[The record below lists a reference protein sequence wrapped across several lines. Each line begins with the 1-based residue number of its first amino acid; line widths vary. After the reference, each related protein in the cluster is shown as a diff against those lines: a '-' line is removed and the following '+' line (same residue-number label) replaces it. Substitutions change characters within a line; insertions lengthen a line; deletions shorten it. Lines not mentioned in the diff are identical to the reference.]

1 MSQLKKAMILAAGYG
16 TRLKP
21 LTDNIPKPLLPV
33 GKKPMIH
40 YVLDCLKKNG
50 IEEVVINLHYLGNM
64 IRANLGDGR
73 IFGLKIHYTEEK
85 EILGTGGGIK
95 NAKHFFKNETF
106 VVVNTDILVKID
118 LNDSFNFH
126 RKMGGIATLI
136 LRHHDT
142 NKYNNISVDE
152 NARIIDIAGAL
163 GVEKSPANGT
173 FAGIHIIE
181 PEIFNYLSPGKSSI
195 TDCYLGLIKKGK
207 NIFAFFMDSYW
218 RDLGNMDD
226 YLKINREIESG
237 LLNLKDL
244 YLF

>member
-1 MSQLKKAMILAAGYG
+1 MKALKKAMILAAGYG

-21 LTDNIPKPLLPV
+21 LTDTTPKPLLYV

-64 IRANLGDGR
+64 IRKNLGDGK

-95 NAKHFFKNETF
+95 NAEEYLKSDTF
-106 VVVNTDILVKID
+106 IVINTDILVDID
-118 LNDSFNFH
+118 LTDGFNFH
-126 RKMGGIATLI
+126 KKKGGIATLI

-142 NKYNNISVDE
+142 AKYNIISLDE
-152 NARIIDIAGAL
+152 SARIIDISGAL
-163 GVEKSPANGT
+163 GVNKSTIKGT

-181 PEIFNYLSPGKSSI
+181 PEIFNYLPQGKSSV
-195 TDCYLGLIKKGK
+195 TDCYIKLIRQGV
-207 NIFAFFMDSYW
+207 NIFGFFMNSYW
-218 RDLGNMDD
+218 RDLGNMND
-226 YLKINREIESG
+226 YLKVNNEIG
-237 LLNLKDL
+237 TGKLNLG
-244 YLF
+244 